1 VQPDA
6 ARELGARK
14 LKNLLDTG
22 AEAIAAANPGCTL
35 QIVAHA
41 RQAGRELPVYHPME
55 LLRRSI
61 AEGVNGNGHHG

>member
-1 VQPDA
+1 MQPDA

-41 RQAGRELPVYHPME
+41 RQAGHELPVYHPME
-55 LLRRSI
+55 LLRRSLV
-61 AEGVNGNGHHG
+61 EGASNGRHG